1 MTGIDNELFERAVA
15 GERKRARRNQVVAAT
30 MGVVLL
36 APVGFV
42 LARTVG
48 VSSEW
53 RIVAAP
59 LIAFGMVTAGVLAVK
74 TVQWCSTHVVM
85 SFLQPG
91 GRGRAPVSHSRAEAL
106 AAAGRVDEARAEFD
120 AARAGSGADGHGDIA
135 SLRAEAEFNA
145 TAAGDPRRAE
155 ELFLRIRRAP
165 QATANDELYASH
177 RLIDLYL
184 GPLADPG
191 RVNVELRR
199 MADRFPGTVDGT
211 GALAA
216 LKRRKDEHSG

>member
-1 MTGIDNELFERAVA
+1 MTGIDNEMFERAVA

-36 APVGFV
+36 APIGFV
-42 LARTVG
+42 LARAVG
-48 VSSEW
+48 VSSAW

-59 LIAFGMVTAGVLAVK
+59 LIALGMVTAGVVAVK

-91 GRGRAPVSHSRAEAL
+91 GRGRAPVAHSRAEAL

-120 AARAGSGADGHGDIA
+120 AARTGADGHGDIA

-199 MADRFPGTVDGT
+199 MAERFPGTVDGT

-216 LKRRKDEHSG
+216 LKRRKDEQSG

>member
-1 MTGIDNELFERAVA
+1 MTGIDNDMFERAVA

-30 MGVVLL
+30 TGIVLL
-36 APVGFV
+36 TPVGFV
-42 LARTVG
+42 LARAVG

-53 RIVAAP
+53 RLVAAP
-59 LIAFGMVTAGVLAVK
+59 LMALGMLTAGVVAVK
-74 TVQWCSTHVVM
+74 TVQWCSSRVVL

-91 GRGRAPVSHSRAEAL
+91 GHGRAPVAHSRAEAL

-120 AARAGSGADGHGDIA
+120 AARTGADGQMDIA

-165 QATANDELYASH
+165 QATGNDELYASH

-199 MADRFPGTVDGT
+199 MADRFPGTIDGS

-216 LKRRKDEHSG
+216 LKRRKDEQSG

>member
-1 MTGIDNELFERAVA
+1 MTGIDNEMFERAVA
-15 GERKRARRNQVVAAT
+15 GERKRARRNQVVAAA

-36 APVGFV
+36 APIGFV
-42 LARTVG
+42 LARAVG
-48 VSSEW
+48 VSSAW

-59 LIAFGMVTAGVLAVK
+59 LIALGMVTAGVVAVK

-91 GRGRAPVSHSRAEAL
+91 GRGRAPVAHS
-106 AAAGRVDEARAEFD
+106 RAEFD
-120 AARAGSGADGHGDIA
+120 AARTGADGHGDIA

-199 MADRFPGTVDGT
+199 MAERFPGTVDGT

-216 LKRRKDEHSG
+216 LKRRKDEQSG